1 MISGY
6 QRFLDL
12 RRHRPP
18 LWSHGYKLYKVYYL
32 NFYLAQNKLDLNY
45 SFGLFLNVW
54 IFYFRIRII
63 ICLHNP
69 VDNPVWLVWF
79 LLSCEIFHDTFW
91 HENVSSKSK
100 RNSRIANILKTIKSH
115 QVAGRNPMFEL
126 SSFHILKPLNQ
137 REAQFYQKFP
147 RNLKDRSSESS
158 WRHHRRIGEVTFSRT
173 SSERENWHE
182 WAWIKRFSP
191 VYHGNATAILDDKN
205 EIISF
210 KSQRVLGTS
219 RDDMS
224 RTRLRKNLS
233 NSDLHDDN
241 RSESDDDSSAE
252 SRVNPWS
259 NKLHNEDFNITKKCG
274 KIFVNSRADLLA
286 QKRLET
292 IK

>member
-1 MISGY
+1 
-6 QRFLDL
+6 
-12 RRHRPP
+12 
-18 LWSHGYKLYKVYYL
+18 
-32 NFYLAQNKLDLNY
+32 
-45 SFGLFLNVW
+45 
-54 IFYFRIRII
+54 
-63 ICLHNP
+63 
-69 VDNPVWLVWF
+69 
-79 LLSCEIFHDTFW
+79 
-91 HENVSSKSK
+91 
-100 RNSRIANILKTIKSH
+100 
-115 QVAGRNPMFEL
+115 MFEL

-158 WRHHRRIGEVTFSRT
+158 WRHHRRIGEVTS
-173 SSERENWHE
+173 SVLGQAENESERMNWHE

-219 RDDMS
+219 RDDSMS

-274 KIFVNSRADLLA
+274 KIFDLWNLRVGRSA
-286 QKRLET
+286 LILLET
-292 IK
+292 IKYCRINLIFQISSCLIMWLHHTNCRAF

>member
-1 MISGY
+1 MGK
-6 QRFLDL
+6 RG
-12 RRHRPP
+12 RKR
-18 LWSHGYKLYKVYYL
+18 SHQL
-32 NFYLAQNKLDLNY
+32 QSED
-45 SFGLFLNVW
+45 SPQDQDQ
-54 IFYFRIRII
+54 IR
-63 ICLHNP
+63 
-69 VDNPVWLVWF
+69 
-79 LLSCEIFHDTFW
+79 
-91 HENVSSKSK
+91 
-100 RNSRIANILKTIKSH
+100 LKKFSH

-147 RNLKDRSSESS
+147 RNL
-158 WRHHRRIGEVTFSRT
+158 
-173 SSERENWHE
+173 
-182 WAWIKRFSP
+182 KRFSP

-274 KIFVNSRADLLA
+274 KINQFLKGQSRQL
-286 QKRLET
+286 
-292 IK
+292 